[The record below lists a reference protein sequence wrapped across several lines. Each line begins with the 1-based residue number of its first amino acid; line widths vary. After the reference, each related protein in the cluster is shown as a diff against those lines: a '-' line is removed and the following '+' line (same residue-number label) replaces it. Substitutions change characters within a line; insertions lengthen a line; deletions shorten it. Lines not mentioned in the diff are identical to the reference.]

1 MARHLYHDAMIT
13 DGETE
18 KARFMVETDILP
30 AETDGFL
37 QKCVAM
43 YRIAQG
49 WHSLLA
55 VHIDDIWP
63 TMGQRQTMLS
73 RMEYE
78 NALET
83 IGNMSTEK
91 IMPHLIRVIQT
102 TQWIIE
108 ACWTRGQIK
117 IFAEIMHPSDV
128 RSAHLR
134 VQGRDVPDAEEYELP
149 GTSVGRRRGVSYT
162 DTAVIDTD
170 IDMQDP
176 ALDDVGWPSNITQSP
191 SITGNGTPQTATNL
205 CRIRLERGNTVTYM
219 CRDGVPNPESWPKT
233 EIRCSARDGTE
244 TKVLWVSPETGTQYM
259 SRAVRYGDVVPRGCT
274 GIIDVYET
282 EMCPICCDVL
292 FDTTT
297 TQVDTFY
304 CEEQQSHV
312 AHSKCVAES
321 FRQQAADKGLYMDS
335 DKDVLTLIG
344 PAFKCVLCGKQE
356 VDTRTRR
363 SQERKEPYP
372 ELLNVLQ
379 HLPTDTPATVA
390 LRELWRGA
398 AQIFGEQQT
407 EGSSIFILCVIDMKD
422 KWNVTN
428 AEGPRT

>member
-1 MARHLYHDAMIT
+1 MPLHKGFCTTSAPEARRSFLWDMSVDRFVKIISEHEGRDLLNRFRCRGTEYYDARALRYNEISNTMAVLSEHYKGLLAEARSRACDEYQNSELPSETEEEMARHLYHDAMIT

-49 WHSLLA
+49 WHSHLA

-83 IGNMSTEK
+83 LGNMSTEK

-134 VQGRDVPDAEEYELP
+134 VQGRDVPDAEDYELP

-205 CRIRLERGNTVTYM
+205 CRIRLERGKTVTYM
-219 CRDGVPNPESWPKT
+219 CRDCVPNPESWPKT

-297 TQVDTFY
+297 TQVNTF
-304 CEEQQSHV
+304 
-312 AHSKCVAES
+312 
-321 FRQQAADKGLYMDS
+321 
-335 DKDVLTLIG
+335 
-344 PAFKCVLCGKQE
+344 
-356 VDTRTRR
+356 
-363 SQERKEPYP
+363 
-372 ELLNVLQ
+372 
-379 HLPTDTPATVA
+379 
-390 LRELWRGA
+390 
-398 AQIFGEQQT
+398 
-407 EGSSIFILCVIDMKD
+407 
-422 KWNVTN
+422 
-428 AEGPRT
+428 